1 MVVEPEGGGPAHPAQ
16 DHNCTR
22 CPSAC
27 VKPDSDEGRRIH
39 QVRPGAMAV
48 VVDPDG
54 AVFSSMDLDP
64 AAEIF
69 YELLTPAMP
78 EEKFATGA
86 ETAQGDTPMCPKC
99 GKPATWV
106 EAYKRWYCYTCQEY
120 LDV

>member
-1 MVVEPEGGGPAHPAQ
+1 
-16 DHNCTR
+16 
-22 CPSAC
+22 
-27 VKPDSDEGRRIH
+27 
-39 QVRPGAMAV
+39 MAV